1 MIEIPR
7 LRALPT
13 LRDYN
18 DHELAVLLGSTTER
32 EFAAGEVV
40 FAQGD
45 RAQSCFLFVWGEVE
59 MTRATPDGVVLEGRH
74 GAGTIL
80 GQIALIRGGERE
92 ATARAVT
99 ALWALEFTRDVF
111 ESLLRA
117 RSPLALHFQRQIA
130 IAGIRRL
137 REATE
142 RLLAALADAKDA
154 PADAKEAPPTAV
166 PAGQTRDVLRY
177 IQSTADEWGIPMDQV
192 TSAPLGEAPRRPSS
206 RPPPPRRTP

>member
-13 LRDYN
+13 LRDYT

-32 EFAAGEVV
+32 EFAAGEVI
-40 FAQGD
+40 FAHGD
-45 RAQSCFLFVWGEVE
+45 RAQSCFLLVWGEAE
-59 MTRATPDGVVLEGRH
+59 MTRATPDGVVFEGRH
-74 GAGTIL
+74 GAGTLL
-80 GQIALIRGGERE
+80 GQMTLIRGGERT

-142 RLLAALADAKDA
+142 RLLAALADAKEPAADA
-154 PADAKEAPPTAV
+154 PEAPPV

-206 RPPPPRRTP
+206 RPPPRVR